1 MPGACVDRSVIQR
14 AHTVSIMDP
23 FAVCVR
29 SGRGDTGGLP
39 NKNTCCKQEA
49 AARGKR
55 ELRVRVSNAF
65 FFFSPCPLTTCNFL
79 CLSQVACSCAL

>member
-1 MPGACVDRSVIQR
+1 MKPAGFLGASTSGRRLLGACVDRSVIQR

-23 FAVCVR
+23 FVACVR

-49 AARGKR
+49 GLRG
-55 ELRVRVSNAF
+55 ENEDCMF
-65 FFFSPCPLTTCNFL
+65 DFFFSLPVNLM
-79 CLSQVACSCAL
+79 